1 MIVMGEPHRLASA
14 STLVAST
21 GSALAGRSLPL
32 VDEVHLWHVAL
43 ADVPLSPER
52 IAASLSPSEQERAA
66 RFAFPYLT
74 RQFACGR
81 LALRY
86 ILAAYQQSA
95 AAELAFGAGERG
107 KPYLLEADG
116 SPSRLEFNVSNA
128 GNHLLVAVALKAVG
142 VDIEAIRPLQEIDEI
157 VERNFSVCERA
168 AYWQLAPEQRPLAFF
183 TGFTRKEAYTKA
195 VGLGLYLPLASFSVT
210 LGPELPARLI
220 EIDGDPDKA
229 ASWTLL
235 PIQAPPGH
243 VGALVAQGRVERVL
257 ACTWPGLSG

>member
-14 STLVAST
+14 STST

-210 LGPELPARLI
+210 LAPELPARLI

-243 VGALVAQGRVERVL
+243 VGALVAHGRVERVL